1 MSLLLDAQKKLHQA
15 QGGDGSRSGV
25 ELSLEEHSDAAA
37 SPSASTSNAPSSSA
51 PLSNEKAR
59 VAGQNLFNA
68 KSSAASPGFA
78 GINKNLLFALG
89 GTVLLLTA
97 GGGYVWY
104 VTSASNQPLRPV
116 VRAPAATP
124 VKQQAP
130 VIAEATPKVV
140 EAPKIIAEATPKN
153 TLAPEVVSPKPASTK
168 QPIRAAR
175 PVARKT
181 PQQTRS
187 ASPMHIEQHQSLSID
202 PLLNSAYLAYRE
214 GKFDQ
219 AQQLYRDALTLDER
233 NTDALLGLAV
243 IAQRRGSDSV
253 AAHYYAKVL
262 ELNPRDPVANAG
274 MSALTTN
281 DNVESRLKILLNE
294 QQDSSALHFAL
305 GNHYAAQERWGE
317 AQQSYFNAYKL
328 EPKNAGLAFNLA
340 ISLERLGQKKLAAQ
354 YYQSALQLDPS
365 HSEGFDHAQISQ
377 RIEELTGTARSH
389 P

>member
-1 MSLLLDAQKKLHQA
+1 MSLLLDARKKSQQA
-15 QGGDGSRSGV
+15 QGGDGSRSGA
-25 ELSLEEHSDAAA
+25 ELSLEEHPNAA
-37 SPSASTSNAPSSSA
+37 ASTSNAPSSSA
-51 PLSNEKAR
+51 PLSNDRAR

-68 KSSAASPGFA
+68 KSSAASQGFA
-78 GINKNLLFALG
+78 GINKYLLLALG
-89 GTVLLLTA
+89 GTVLFLAA

-104 VTSASNQPLRPV
+104 VISASNQPAYPV

-124 VKQQAP
+124 IKQQAP
-130 VIAEATPKVV
+130 AIAEAP
-140 EAPKIIAEATPKN
+140 PKI
-153 TLAPEVVSPKPASTK
+153 TLVPEVVSSKPASAK
-168 QPIRAAR
+168 QPTRTARSAAR
-175 PVARKT
+175 KKT
-181 PQQTRS
+181 QQ
-187 ASPMHIEQHQSLSID
+187 ASSTSPLHIEQHQALSID

-219 AQQLYRDALTLDER
+219 AQQLYREALKLDER

-243 IAQRRGSDSV
+243 IAQRRGADSM

-262 ELNPRDPVANAG
+262 ELNPRDAVANAG
-274 MSALTTN
+274 MSALTTD

-294 QQDSSALHFAL
+294 QQNSSSLHFAL

-354 YYQSALQLDPS
+354 YYQSALQLDQS
-365 HSEGFDHAQISQ
+365 NSEGFDHALISQ
-377 RIEELTGTARSH
+377 RIEELNR
-389 P
+389 

>member
-1 MSLLLDAQKKLHQA
+1 MSLLLDARKKSQQG

-25 ELSLEEHSDAAA
+25 ELSLEEHPDAAA
-37 SPSASTSNAPSSSA
+37 SSSASTSNASSSSA
-51 PLSNEKAR
+51 PFSNAPSSNDRAR

-68 KSSAASPGFA
+68 KSSAASRGFA
-78 GINKNLLFALG
+78 GINKNLLLALG
-89 GTVLLLTA
+89 GTVLFLAA

-104 VTSASNQPLRPV
+104 VTSAGTQPARPV
-116 VRAPAATP
+116 VRSPAATP

-130 VIAEATPKVV
+130 VVAEAP
-140 EAPKIIAEATPKN
+140 PKI
-153 TLAPEVVSPKPASTK
+153 TLGPEVVPSQPSTPK
-168 QPIRAAR
+168 QPARTARSAAR
-175 PVARKT
+175 KKT
-181 PQQTRS
+181 QQAGS
-187 ASPMHIEQHQSLSID
+187 ASPLRIEQRQAVSID

-219 AQQLYRDALTLDER
+219 AQQLYGQALKLDER

-243 IAQRRGSDSV
+243 IAQRRGADSM

-274 MSALTTN
+274 MSALTTS

-294 QQDSSALHFAL
+294 QQNSSALHFAL
-305 GNHYAAQERWGE
+305 GNYYAAQERWGE
-317 AQQSYFNAYKL
+317 AQQAYFNAYKL

-354 YYQSALQLDPS
+354 YYQSALQLDQS
-365 HSEGFDHAQISQ
+365 NSEGFDHALISQ
-377 RIEELTGTARSH
+377 RIDELIR
-389 P
+389 